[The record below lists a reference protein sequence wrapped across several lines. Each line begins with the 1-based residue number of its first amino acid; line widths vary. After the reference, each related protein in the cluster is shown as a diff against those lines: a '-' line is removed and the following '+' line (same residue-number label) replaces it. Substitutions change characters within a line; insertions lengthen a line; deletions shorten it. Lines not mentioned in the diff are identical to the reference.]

1 MAKPRSEQK
10 KEDIYQAALKLF
22 SHNGF
27 SKTTIKDIAVEAGVS
42 FGTVFTYYENKET
55 LFTECVNRPLQL
67 FKEIINETKNELTDL
82 TEEKL
87 KYIIRKHLNLFMES
101 EKELRIVQYVIG
113 QPDRFAEIHA
123 LDEFVELFLVYIQEI
138 VHIGMEKGFLPK
150 SNSKEVGYGY
160 LAFLM
165 GARLTYSDHAHAM
178 FTSTFTNQAYR
189 LFGMEGEYADENI

>member
-10 KEDIYQAALKLF
+10 KDDIFKAALKLF

-27 SKTTIKDIAVEAGVS
+27 SKTTIKDIAAEAGVS
-42 FGTVFTYYENKET
+42 FGTVFTYYENKDA

-67 FKEIINETKNELTDL
+67 FKEVINETKKDLADL

-87 KYIIRKHLNLFMES
+87 KDIIRKHLDLFMES

-113 QPDRFAEIHA
+113 QPDRFSEINA
-123 LDEFVELFLVYIQEI
+123 LDEFVVLFLGYIQEI
-138 VHIGMEKGFLPK
+138 VHTGMEKGFLPK
-150 SNSKEVGYGY
+150 SNPEEVGYGY

-165 GARLTYSDHAHAM
+165 GARLTYSDQAYPM
-178 FTSTFTNQAYR
+178 FTRAFTNQAYR
-189 LFGMEGEYADENI
+189 LFGMEGKCDDENI